1 MGPRS
6 DSERLQ
12 SLAHF
17 AGRLIDRFAGY
28 ALDDAAAR
36 QIAPR
41 LVEALGGSLA
51 IDGAFVA
58 LLYRNAPPTV
68 VSQTSWP
75 EPNPRYAEGPYLLDP
90 FYEVFLKRPEGGCF
104 RLGELV
110 SRGFT
115 RSEYFR
121 SYYRHLDLNDEI
133 GYVLP
138 LDGES
143 AAHVSLARSLSLPR
157 FTRREHAW
165 LIAAQPITEALMR
178 RLWLGQTERLAAG
191 AAERSALHHALN
203 QALARFG
210 SSLLTEREA
219 EVVQLLLRGNT
230 VKAIARP
237 LDIAPG
243 TVRNHLKQIYRKLG
257 VTSQGQLFNLF
268 FRSLERAGND
278 PAETPSRLSVSGN

>member
-6 DSERLQ
+6 DSERLL
-12 SLAHF
+12 SLARF
-17 AGRLIDRFAGY
+17 AGRLIDRFAGH
-28 ALDDAAAR
+28 ALDEAAMR
-36 QIAPR
+36 EIAPR
-41 LVEALGGSLA
+41 LVEALSGNVA

-58 LLYRNAPPTV
+58 LLHRNAPPTV

-75 EPNPRYAEGPYLLDP
+75 EPNPRYVEGPYLLDP
-90 FYEVFLKRPEGGCF
+90 FYEIFLKRPEGGCF

-115 RSEYFR
+115 RTEYFR
-121 SYYRHLDLNDEI
+121 SYYRHLDLRDEI

-143 AAHVSLARSLSLPR
+143 AAHVSLARSLKLPR

-165 LIAAQPITEALMR
+165 LMAAQPIAEALMR
-178 RLWLGQTERLAAG
+178 RLWLGQIERLAAG
-191 AAERSALHHALN
+191 AAARSALHHALN
-203 QALARFG
+203 HALARFG
-210 SSLLTEREA
+210 SALLTEREA

-230 VKAIARP
+230 VKAIARS

-268 FRSLERAGND
+268 FRSLERAGGG
-278 PAETPSRLSVSGN
+278 PAENPAGLSL

>member
-1 MGPRS
+1 MGPRRDS
-6 DSERLQ
+6 DHLQ
-12 SLAHF
+12 SLA
-17 AGRLIDRFAGY
+17 RFAGQLIEGFAGQ
-28 ALDDAAAR
+28 ALDDAALR
-36 QIAPR
+36 EIAPR
-41 LVEALGGSLA
+41 VVAALSGSLA

-58 LLYRNAPPTV
+58 LLHRNAPPTV
-68 VSQTSWP
+68 ISQTSWP

-90 FYEVFLKRPEGGCF
+90 FYEVFLKRREGGCF

-115 RSEYFR
+115 RTEYFR

-165 LIAAQPITEALMR
+165 LIAAQPIAEALMR
-178 RLWLGQTERLAAG
+178 RLWLSQTDRLAAA
-191 AAERSALHHALN
+191 AAERSSLHHSLN
-203 QALARFG
+203 GALARFG
-210 SSLLTEREA
+210 SSVLTEREA
-219 EVVQLLLRGNT
+219 EVMQLLLRGNT

-268 FRSLERAGND
+268 FQSLERVGGD
-278 PAETPSRLSVSGN
+278 PAEKTAGPSL

>member
-6 DSERLQ
+6 DSERLH
-12 SLAHF
+12 SLARF
-17 AGRLIDRFAGY
+17 AGRLIDGFAGH
-28 ALDDAAAR
+28 ALDDAAMR

-41 LVEALGGSLA
+41 IVEALSGSLA

-121 SYYRHLDLNDEI
+121 SYYRHLDLRDEI

-143 AAHVSLARSLSLPR
+143 AAHVSLARSLKLPR

-165 LIAAQPITEALMR
+165 LMAAQPIAEALMH
-178 RLWLGQTERLAAG
+178 RLWLGQTERLAEG
-191 AAERSALHHALN
+191 AAERSSLHHTLN

-278 PAETPSRLSVSGN
+278 PAENPVGLSRRGD

>member
-1 MGPRS
+1 MGSRS
-6 DSERLQ
+6 DSEPLQ
-12 SLAHF
+12 SLARF
-17 AGRLIDRFAGY
+17 AGRLIEQFAGHT
-28 ALDDAAAR
+28 LDDAAMR
-36 QIAPR
+36 EIAPR
-41 LVEALGGSLA
+41 LVEALSGNLA

-58 LLYRNAPPTV
+58 LLHRNAPPGV

-75 EPNPRYAEGPYLLDP
+75 EPNPRYADGPYLLDP

-121 SYYRHLDLNDEI
+121 SYYRHLDLCDEI

-138 LDGES
+138 LDDES
-143 AAHVSLARSLSLPR
+143 AAHVSLARSLRLPR
-157 FTRREHAW
+157 FTHREHAW
-165 LIAAQPITEALMR
+165 LVAAQPITEALMR

-191 AAERSALHHALN
+191 AAERSSLHHTLN
-203 QALARFG
+203 QALACFG

-230 VKAIARP
+230 VKGIARP

-268 FRSLERAGND
+268 FRSLERAGSD
-278 PAETPSRLSVSGN
+278 PAENPAGLSL